1 MTASALL
8 FGASGALLLA
18 ALAAGAVAAIEPE
31 TLPQPLTGLAE
42 TVADAAESAGRESG
56 RADGAAE
63 GYPGVTENAGADAS
77 PARSRLLRSLSDRA
91 AATASQDTLAAVT
104 VDPAAGVAGNP
115 DDRVVFG
122 CPRALLTALL
132 AGAAETGDA
141 VSALAI
147 ERETLALCRERQE
160 IVTGI
165 VTLEGE
171 LRALLAEAAN
181 AQAAPASAA
190 APIVKESTPVR
201 VVRHLSPSPDRAEP
215 VEPAKADTPKPPAWS
230 WFSIIGT
237 AGDLRA
243 GISDGSR
250 IWFVR
255 KGDRLPGAVTV
266 ERIATR
272 PPGVHVGGADEAAL
286 PYRSRPDGAIP
297 AGGIAGGEG
306 S

>member
-1 MTASALL
+1 MKTPVRWLGPLVVLL
-8 FGASGALLLA
+8 PAVLA
-18 ALAAGAVAAIEPE
+18 TVSVAAIEPE

-42 TVADAAESAGRESG
+42 TVAEAAESAG
-56 RADGAAE
+56 
-63 GYPGVTENAGADAS
+63 ADAT
-77 PARSRLLRSLSDRA
+77 PARSRLLRVLSEA
-91 AATASQDTLAAVT
+91 PAPTPSQGPLAAVA
-104 VDPAAGVAGNP
+104 VDPTAGVAGTP

-122 CPRALLTALL
+122 CPRALLSALL

-171 LRALLAEAAN
+171 LGALLAESRGETAAR
-181 AQAAPASAA
+181 AHSAV
-190 APIVKESTPVR
+190 APIADESTHVR

-215 VEPAKADTPKPPAWS
+215 AEPAKADAPKPPAWS

-237 AGDLRA
+237 AGYLRA
-243 GISDGSR
+243 GISDGAR
-250 IWFVR
+250 VWFVR
-255 KGDRLPGAVTV
+255 EGDRLPGAVTV

-272 PPGVHVGGADEAAL
+272 PPGVHVSGENEAGI
-286 PYRSRPDGAIP
+286 PYRPRPDGAIP

>member
-1 MTASALL
+1 MKAPVRRLGPLVALL
-8 FGASGALLLA
+8 PA
-18 ALAAGAVAAIEPE
+18 AFAAGSVAAIEPE

-42 TVADAAESAGRESG
+42 TVADAAESAGRDVD
-56 RADGAAE
+56 ADRLPGGATADDD
-63 GYPGVTENAGADAS
+63 GVQ
-77 PARSRLLRSLSDRA
+77 PAASRLLQSLRDGA

-115 DDRVVFG
+115 DDRVLFG
-122 CPRALLTALL
+122 CPRALLTELL
-132 AGAAETGDA
+132 AVAAETGDA

-171 LRALLAEAAN
+171 LRALLAESRGET
-181 AQAAPASAA
+181 AAPAHSAV

-201 VVRHLSPSPDRAEP
+201 VVRHLSSSPDRAEP
-215 VEPAKADTPKPPAWS
+215 AEPAKADAPPPPAWS

-243 GISDGSR
+243 GISDGAHA
-250 IWFVR
+250 WFVR
-255 KGDRLPGAVTV
+255 EGDRLPGGVTV

-272 PPGVHVGGADEAAL
+272 PPGVRIVGADEAAL
-286 PYRSRPDGAIP
+286 PYRPRLEGAIP

-306 S
+306 P

>member
-1 MTASALL
+1 MKAPVRRLGPLVALL
-8 FGASGALLLA
+8 PA
-18 ALAAGAVAAIEPE
+18 AFAAGSVAAIEPE

-42 TVADAAESAGRESG
+42 TVADAAESAGRDVRC
-56 RADGAAE
+56 RAVGAAE
-63 GYPGVTENAGADAS
+63 GYPGASRTPADGVQ
-77 PARSRLLRSLSDRA
+77 PAASRLLQSLRDGA

-171 LRALLAEAAN
+171 LRMLLAESRGET
-181 AQAAPASAA
+181 AAPAS
-190 APIVKESTPVR
+190 
-201 VVRHLSPSPDRAEP
+201 L
-215 VEPAKADTPKPPAWS
+215 
-230 WFSIIGT
+230 
-237 AGDLRA
+237 
-243 GISDGSR
+243 
-250 IWFVR
+250 
-255 KGDRLPGAVTV
+255 
-266 ERIATR
+266 
-272 PPGVHVGGADEAAL
+272 
-286 PYRSRPDGAIP
+286 RSRPH
-297 AGGIAGGEG
+297 